1 MKILVINAGSS
12 TIKYQMINM
21 TDESVLVKGLAER
34 IGSKQSKITHK
45 PTGKMPVEFIQP
57 LPDHEAALSI
67 IFKALID
74 PVCGVVKRYEEIDGI
89 GHRVAMGG
97 DYFKESVLV
106 KETESLKIEE
116 YIELAPLHNPV
127 NLMGIQ
133 ACQKILPDSLNVAV
147 FDTAFHQTMPA
158 EAHMYAIS
166 YELYE
171 KHAIRKYGFHGTSHK
186 FVALSAADL
195 MDQRIED
202 LNLITC
208 HLGNGASLCAVKG
221 GKSVDTS
228 MGLTPLEG
236 VPMGTRSG
244 DIDPSIYPFL
254 HNKGYKVE
262 EINKILNSE
271 SGVLGVSGVSEDF
284 RDLDEAAGEGNERA
298 QLALDIYHYRVAKT
312 IASYLVAL
320 GKIDGIVFTA
330 GVGENSGSTRQAICD
345 KLTGLGI
352 QLDEELNQTRGKSL
366 IVSSPESKITVMVIP
381 TNEEIMIARDTVE
394 IIKNL

>member
-12 TIKYQMINM
+12 TIKYQMIDM
-21 TDESVLVKGLAER
+21 TNESVLVKGVAER
-34 IGSKQSKITHK
+34 IGSQQAKITHK
-45 PTGKMPVEFIQP
+45 PTGKTPVEFIQP
-57 LPDHEAALSI
+57 LPNHEAALAI

-74 PVCGVVKRYEEIDGI
+74 PDCGVIERYEDIDGI

-97 DYFKESVLV
+97 SYFKGSVLV
-106 KETESLKIEE
+106 KETESAMIEKYFE
-116 YIELAPLHNPV
+116 VAPLHNPV

-133 ACQKILPDSLNVAV
+133 ACQKLLPDSMNVAV
-147 FDTAFHQTMPA
+147 FDTAFHQTIPA
-158 EAHMYAIS
+158 EAHMYAIP
-166 YELYE
+166 YEFYE
-171 KHAIRKYGFHGTSHK
+171 KGIRKYGFHGTSHK
-186 FVALSAADL
+186 FVALSAANL
-195 MDQRIED
+195 MDQKIED
-202 LNLITC
+202 INLITC

-254 HNKGYKVE
+254 CNKGYEVDQ
-262 EINKILNSE
+262 INKILNKE
-271 SGVLGVSGVSEDF
+271 SGVLGLSGVSEDF
-284 RDLDEAAGEGNERA
+284 RDIDIAAEEGNQRA
-298 QLALDIYHYRVAKT
+298 QIALDVYHYRVAKT

-330 GVGENSGSTRQAICD
+330 GVGENSGSTRLAICE
-345 KLTGLGI
+345 KLAGLGVQI
-352 QLDEELNQTRGKSL
+352 DEELNQNRGKSL
-366 IVSSPESKITVMVIP
+366 VVSTPESKITVMVIP

-394 IIKNL
+394 VIQNL